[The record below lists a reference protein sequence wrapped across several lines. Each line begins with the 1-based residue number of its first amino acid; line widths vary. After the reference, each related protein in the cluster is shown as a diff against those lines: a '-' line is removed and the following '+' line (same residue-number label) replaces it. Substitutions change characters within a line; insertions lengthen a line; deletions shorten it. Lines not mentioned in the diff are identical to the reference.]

1 MVAGISTAYVA
12 KGVALWIMTMLPTL
26 LTLVTRDF
34 TINII
39 LLVVLFPIM
48 LSYLSKM
55 GTFQIKTAVIGIA
68 AAITFFVLYIIS
80 KAFPKIQ
87 NAMANPGE
95 NRTTTIIVIV
105 LISSIFALAMGGA
118 SMFVPMYDIEANVTS
133 AAATAAPMVSPHY
146 NNYALPN
153 IR

>member
-12 KGVALWIMTMLPTL
+12 KGVALWVMTMLPTL

-68 AAITFFVLYIIS
+68 SAITFFALYLIS
-80 KAFPKIQ
+80 KAFPTIQ
-87 NAMANPGE
+87 SAMANPGE

-105 LISSIFALAMGGA
+105 LISSIFAVAMGGA
-118 SMFVPMYDIEANVTS
+118 STFVPMYDIEANVSS
-133 AAATAAPMVSPHY
+133 AASVVSPSY
-146 NNYALPN
+146 NNYALSN
-153 IR
+153 MR